1 MKKITV
7 LLSTLAFVFL
17 FANVSF
23 AQEKQPSSDT
33 AFTAKKRPAPIP
45 RAHIVEDYLP
55 ILGKQARANGVRTP
69 KPFFISAI
77 YYHMEIPQSITN
89 AIGYDIRDENGGL
102 INTGHTV
109 GDKLF
114 DINGDGAGDMPVRME
129 NAKVVTNSGGFRA
142 GFNLFPFMSIFGVYM
157 HTEGYSEFTAV
168 VDGIRGIM
176 NNGYMLN
183 QKIDFKADTG
193 AVGVGFQY
201 GMRIGRVV
209 PFAVL
214 NANYAWTTTNMTDQT
229 IETLIAGARVGLRVP
244 LPKDMGI
251 SAHIGTQYQYLP
263 MGNER
268 TGQYTVTLPAGT
280 INSSTEPVTITS
292 KYRANAQNA
301 SPWAMNAGIAFSATE
316 HFMMLLEFGFLSRF
330 TTMLAVQ
337 ANF

>member
-7 LLSTLAFVFL
+7 LLTALACAFS

-23 AQEKQPSSDT
+23 AQEQNTSDT
-33 AFTAKKRPAPIP
+33 AVTAKKRPAPIP

-55 ILGKQARANGVRTP
+55 ILGKQARANGIRPP

-77 YYHMEIPQSITN
+77 YYHMEIPQTITN
-89 AIGYDIRDENGGL
+89 AFGYDFKSEIPM
-102 INTGHTV
+102 TV
-109 GDKLF
+109 SSMK
-114 DINGDGAGDMPVRME
+114 VRME
-129 NAKVVTNSGGFRA
+129 NAKIVTNSGGLRA
-142 GFNLFPFMSIFGVYM
+142 GFNLFPFMSLFGVYM

-168 VDGIRGIM
+168 VDGVAAM
-176 NNGYMLN
+176 PNGYMLN

-214 NANYAWTTTNMTDQT
+214 NANYGWTTTNMTDQT

-244 LPKDMGI
+244 LPKNMGI

-263 MGNER
+263 MGNQR
-268 TGQYTVTLPAGT
+268 SGQYTVTLPPNT
-280 INSSTEPVTITS
+280 IVGISDPLTVTS
-292 KYRANAQNA
+292 RYRANAQNA

>member
-7 LLSTLAFVFL
+7 LLTVLAFTL
-17 FANVSF
+17 SFANATF
-23 AQEKQPSSDT
+23 AQEQKAESDT
-33 AFTAKKRPAPIP
+33 AVTAKKRPAPIP

-55 ILGKQARANGVRTP
+55 ILGKQARANGIRPP
-69 KPFFISAI
+69 KPFFVSAI
-77 YYHMEIPQSITN
+77 YYHMEIPQTITN
-89 AIGYDIRDENGGL
+89 AVGYGFNPPVGIDE
-102 INTGHTV
+102 
-109 GDKLF
+109 
-114 DINGDGAGDMPVRME
+114 MPVRME

-142 GFNLFPFMSIFGVYM
+142 GFNLLPFMSIFGVYM

-168 VDGIRGIM
+168 ADGIWGIM

-183 QKIDFKADTG
+183 QKIKFAADTG
-193 AVGVGFQY
+193 AIGTGLSYGF
-201 GMRIGRVV
+201 RLGRVV

-214 NANYAWTTTNMTDQT
+214 NANYAWTTTNMTDQV
-229 IETLIAGARVGLRVP
+229 INTLIAGARVGMRVP

-251 SAHIGTQYQYLP
+251 GFHVGAQYQYLP

-268 TGQYTVTLPAGT
+268 SGQYTVTLPAGT
-280 INSSTEPVTITS
+280 INGSTEPMTITS

-330 TTMLAVQ
+330 TTMVAVQ

>member
-7 LLSTLAFVFL
+7 LLTALACVFS
-17 FANVSF
+17 FANVSM
-23 AQEKQPSSDT
+23 AQEQEASSDVVVNND
-33 AFTAKKRPAPIP
+33 AALKKRPAPIP

-55 ILGKQARANGVRTP
+55 ILGKQARANGIRPP
-69 KPFFISAI
+69 KPFFVSAI
-77 YYHMEIPQSITN
+77 YYHMEIPQTITN
-89 AIGYDIRDENGGL
+89 AVGYGFSPSISLPSEYNGE
-102 INTGHTV
+102 
-109 GDKLF
+109 
-114 DINGDGAGDMPVRME
+114 MPVRME
-129 NAKVVTNSGGFRA
+129 NAKIVTNSGGFRA
-142 GFNLFPFMSIFGVYM
+142 GFNLFPFMSLFGVYM

-193 AVGVGFQY
+193 AIGVGFQY

-214 NANYAWTTTNMTDQT
+214 NANYAWTTTNMTDQI
-229 IETLIAGARVGLRVP
+229 IETIIAGARVGLRVP
-244 LPKDMGI
+244 LPKNMGI

-263 MGNER
+263 MGNVR

-280 INSSTEPVTITS
+280 INGQPEPLTMTS
-292 KYRANAQNA
+292 KYRANAENA

-330 TTMLAVQ
+330 TTMVAVQ

>member
-7 LLSTLAFVFL
+7 FLTALACVLS
-17 FANVSF
+17 FANVSM
-23 AQEKQPSSDT
+23 AQEQETSSDVVVNND
-33 AFTAKKRPAPIP
+33 AAVKKRPAPIP

-55 ILGKQARANGVRTP
+55 ILGKQARANGIRPP

-77 YYHMEIPQSITN
+77 YYHMEIPQTITN
-89 AIGYDIRDENGGL
+89 ARGYGFSPSISLPSEYNGE
-102 INTGHTV
+102 
-109 GDKLF
+109 
-114 DINGDGAGDMPVRME
+114 MPVRME
-129 NAKVVTNSGGFRA
+129 NAKIVTNSGGFRA
-142 GFNLFPFMSIFGVYM
+142 GFNLFPFMSLFGVYM

-201 GMRIGRVV
+201 GMRIGRIV

-214 NANYAWTTTNMTDQT
+214 NANYAWTTTNMTDQI
-229 IETLIAGARVGLRVP
+229 IETIIAGARVGLRVP
-244 LPKDMGI
+244 LPKNMGI

-280 INSSTEPVTITS
+280 INGQPEPLTMTS
-292 KYRANAQNA
+292 KYRANAENA

-330 TTMLAVQ
+330 TTMVAVQ

>member
-7 LLSTLAFVFL
+7 LLTALACAFSFV
-17 FANVSF
+17 NVSF
-23 AQEKQPSSDT
+23 AQEQNTSDT
-33 AFTAKKRPAPIP
+33 AVTAKKRPAPIP

-55 ILGKQARANGVRTP
+55 ILGKQARANGVRPP

-77 YYHMEIPQSITN
+77 YYHMEIPQTITN
-89 AIGYDIRDENGGL
+89 AVGYDFQSATPIP
-102 INTGHTV
+102 INS
-109 GDKLF
+109 
-114 DINGDGAGDMPVRME
+114 MPVIME
-129 NAKVVTNSGGFRA
+129 NAKIVTNSGGLRA

-168 VDGIRGIM
+168 ADGNAAM
-176 NNGYMLN
+176 PNGYMLN

-214 NANYAWTTTNMTDQT
+214 NANYAWTTTNMTDQI

-244 LPKDMGI
+244 LPKNMGI

-263 MGNER
+263 MGNQR
-268 TGQYTVTLPAGT
+268 SGQYTVTLPPNT
-280 INSSTEPVTITS
+280 IVGVSDPLTVTS
-292 KYRANAQNA
+292 RYRANAQNA

>member
-1 MKKITV
+1 MKKFTV
-7 LLSTLAFVFL
+7 LFFTLLAFI
-17 FANVSF
+17 VSNSVAL
-23 AQEKQPSSDT
+23 AQDNAT
-33 AFTAKKRPAPIP
+33 KKRPAPIP

-55 ILGKQARANGVRTP
+55 ILGKQARANGIRPP

-77 YYHMEIPQSITN
+77 YYHMEIPQTITN
-89 AIGYDIRDENGGL
+89 AFGYDFKSEIP
-102 INTGHTV
+102 
-109 GDKLF
+109 
-114 DINGDGAGDMPVRME
+114 MPVSSMQVRME
-129 NAKVVTNSGGFRA
+129 NAKIVTNSGGLRA
-142 GFNLFPFMSIFGVYM
+142 GFNLFPFMSLFGVYM

-168 VDGIRGIM
+168 ADGVAAM
-176 NNGYMLN
+176 PNGYMLN

-214 NANYAWTTTNMTDQT
+214 NANYAWTTTNMTDQI

-244 LPKDMGI
+244 LPKNMGI
-251 SAHIGTQYQYLP
+251 SAHIGTQYQYMP

-280 INSSTEPVTITS
+280 IPTIDHPMTVTS
-292 KYRANAQNA
+292 RYRANAQNA

>member
-7 LLSTLAFVFL
+7 LLTALACAFS
-17 FANVSF
+17 FANATF
-23 AQEKQPSSDT
+23 AQEQNTSDT
-33 AFTAKKRPAPIP
+33 AVTAKKRPAPIP

-55 ILGKQARANGVRTP
+55 ILGKQARANGVRPP

-77 YYHMEIPQSITN
+77 YYHMEIPQTITN
-89 AIGYDIRDENGGL
+89 AVGYDFQSATPIP
-102 INTGHTV
+102 INS
-109 GDKLF
+109 
-114 DINGDGAGDMPVRME
+114 MPVRME
-129 NAKVVTNSGGFRA
+129 NAKIVTNSGGLRA

-168 VDGIRGIM
+168 ADGNAAM
-176 NNGYMLN
+176 PNGYMLN

-214 NANYAWTTTNMTDQT
+214 NANYAWTTTNMTDQI

-244 LPKDMGI
+244 LPKNMGI

-263 MGNER
+263 MGNQR
-268 TGQYTVTLPAGT
+268 SGQYTVTLPPNT
-280 INSSTEPVTITS
+280 IVGISDPLTVTS
-292 KYRANAQNA
+292 RYRANAQNA

>member
-7 LLSTLAFVFL
+7 LLSTLAFVFSL
-17 FANVSF
+17 ANVSF

-55 ILGKQARANGVRTP
+55 ILGKQARANGIRPP

-77 YYHMEIPQSITN
+77 YYHMEIPQTITN
-89 AIGYDIRDENGGL
+89 AVGYDFQSATPIP
-102 INTGHTV
+102 INS
-109 GDKLF
+109 
-114 DINGDGAGDMPVRME
+114 MPVRME
-129 NAKVVTNSGGFRA
+129 NAKIVTNSGGLRA

-168 VDGIRGIM
+168 ADGNAAM
-176 NNGYMLN
+176 PNGYMLN

-214 NANYAWTTTNMTDQT
+214 NANYAWTTTNMTDQI

-244 LPKDMGI
+244 LPKNMGI

-268 TGQYTVTLPAGT
+268 TGQYTVTLPPNT
-280 INSSTEPVTITS
+280 IVGVSDPLTITS
-292 KYRANAQNA
+292 RYRANAQNA

>member
-7 LLSTLAFVFL
+7 LLTALACAFS

-23 AQEKQPSSDT
+23 AQEQNTSDT
-33 AFTAKKRPAPIP
+33 AVTAKKRPAPIP

-55 ILGKQARANGVRTP
+55 ILGKQARANGVRPP

-77 YYHMEIPQSITN
+77 YYHMEIPQTITN
-89 AIGYDIRDENGGL
+89 AVGYDFQSATPIP
-102 INTGHTV
+102 INS
-109 GDKLF
+109 
-114 DINGDGAGDMPVRME
+114 MPVRME
-129 NAKVVTNSGGFRA
+129 NAKIVTNSGGLRA

-168 VDGIRGIM
+168 ADGNAAM
-176 NNGYMLN
+176 PNGYMLN

-214 NANYAWTTTNMTDQT
+214 NANYAWTTTNMTDQI

-244 LPKDMGI
+244 LPKNMGI

-268 TGQYTVTLPAGT
+268 SGQYTVTLPAGT
-280 INSSTEPVTITS
+280 INGQPEPLTMTS
-292 KYRANAQNA
+292 KYRANAENA

>member
-1 MKKITV
+1 MKKFTV
-7 LLSTLAFVFL
+7 LFFTLLAFI
-17 FANVSF
+17 VSNSVAL
-23 AQEKQPSSDT
+23 AQDNAT
-33 AFTAKKRPAPIP
+33 KKRPAPIP

-55 ILGKQARANGVRTP
+55 ILGKQARANGIRPP

-77 YYHMEIPQSITN
+77 YYHMEIPQTITN
-89 AIGYDIRDENGGL
+89 AVGYDFQSDPPIP
-102 INTGHTV
+102 INS
-109 GDKLF
+109 
-114 DINGDGAGDMPVRME
+114 MPVRME
-129 NAKVVTNSGGFRA
+129 NAKIVTNSGGLRA
-142 GFNLFPFMSIFGVYM
+142 GFNLFPFMSLFGVYM

-168 VDGIRGIM
+168 ADGNAAM
-176 NNGYMLN
+176 PNGYMLN

-251 SAHIGTQYQYLP
+251 SAHIGTQYQYMP

-268 TGQYTVTLPAGT
+268 TGQYTVTLPPNTVVGVSDPLT
-280 INSSTEPVTITS
+280 VTS
-292 KYRANAQNA
+292 RYRANAQNA

>member
-7 LLSTLAFVFL
+7 LLTALACAFS

-23 AQEKQPSSDT
+23 AQEQNTSNT
-33 AFTAKKRPAPIP
+33 AVTAKKRPAPIP

-55 ILGKQARANGVRTP
+55 ILGKQARANGVRPP

-77 YYHMEIPQSITN
+77 YYHMEIPQTITN
-89 AIGYDIRDENGGL
+89 AVGYDFQSATPIP
-102 INTGHTV
+102 INS
-109 GDKLF
+109 
-114 DINGDGAGDMPVRME
+114 MPVRME
-129 NAKVVTNSGGFRA
+129 NAKIVTNSGGLRA

-168 VDGIRGIM
+168 ADGNAAM
-176 NNGYMLN
+176 PNGYMLN

-214 NANYAWTTTNMTDQT
+214 NANYAWTTTNMTDQI
-229 IETLIAGARVGLRVP
+229 IETIIAGARVGLRVP
-244 LPKDMGI
+244 LPKNMGI

-263 MGNER
+263 MGNQR
-268 TGQYTVTLPAGT
+268 SGQYTVTLPPNT
-280 INSSTEPVTITS
+280 IVGISDPLTVTS
-292 KYRANAQNA
+292 RYRANAQNA

>member
-7 LLSTLAFVFL
+7 LLTALAFAFS

-23 AQEKQPSSDT
+23 AQEQNTSDT
-33 AFTAKKRPAPIP
+33 AVTAKKRPAPIP

-55 ILGKQARANGVRTP
+55 ILGKQARANGVRPP

-77 YYHMEIPQSITN
+77 YYHMEIPQTITN
-89 AIGYDIRDENGGL
+89 AVGYDFQSATPIP
-102 INTGHTV
+102 INS
-109 GDKLF
+109 
-114 DINGDGAGDMPVRME
+114 MPVRME
-129 NAKVVTNSGGFRA
+129 NAKIVTNSGGFRA
-142 GFNLFPFMSIFGVYM
+142 GFNLFPFMSLFGVYM

-168 VDGIRGIM
+168 ADGNAAM
-176 NNGYMLN
+176 PNGYMLN

-214 NANYAWTTTNMTDQT
+214 NANYAWTTTNMTDQI

-244 LPKDMGI
+244 LPKNMGI

-268 TGQYTVTLPAGT
+268 SGQYTVTLPPNT
-280 INSSTEPVTITS
+280 IVGVSDPLTVTS
-292 KYRANAQNA
+292 RYRANAQNA

>member
-7 LLSTLAFVFL
+7 LLTALACAFS

-23 AQEKQPSSDT
+23 AQEQNTSDT
-33 AFTAKKRPAPIP
+33 AVTAKKRPAPIP

-55 ILGKQARANGVRTP
+55 ILGKQARANGVRPP

-77 YYHMEIPQSITN
+77 YYHMEIPQTITN
-89 AIGYDIRDENGGL
+89 AVGYDFQSATPIP
-102 INTGHTV
+102 INS
-109 GDKLF
+109 
-114 DINGDGAGDMPVRME
+114 MPVRME
-129 NAKVVTNSGGFRA
+129 NAKIVTNSGGLRA

-168 VDGIRGIM
+168 ADGNAAM
-176 NNGYMLN
+176 PNGYMLN

-214 NANYAWTTTNMTDQT
+214 NANYAWTTTNMTDQI
-229 IETLIAGARVGLRVP
+229 IETIIAGARVGLRVP
-244 LPKDMGI
+244 LPKNMGI

-263 MGNER
+263 MGNQR
-268 TGQYTVTLPAGT
+268 SGQYTVTLPPNT
-280 INSSTEPVTITS
+280 IVGVSDPLTITS
-292 KYRANAQNA
+292 RYRANAQNA

>member
-55 ILGKQARANGVRTP
+55 ILGKQARANGIRPP

-77 YYHMEIPQSITN
+77 YYHMEIPQTITN
-89 AIGYDIRDENGGL
+89 AVGYDFQSATPIP
-102 INTGHTV
+102 INS
-109 GDKLF
+109 
-114 DINGDGAGDMPVRME
+114 MPVRME
-129 NAKVVTNSGGFRA
+129 NAKIVTNSGGLRA

-168 VDGIRGIM
+168 ADGNAAM
-176 NNGYMLN
+176 PNGYMLN

-214 NANYAWTTTNMTDQT
+214 NANYAWTTTNMTDQI

-244 LPKDMGI
+244 LPKNMGI

-268 TGQYTVTLPAGT
+268 TGQYTVTLPPNT
-280 INSSTEPVTITS
+280 IVGVSDPLTITS
-292 KYRANAQNA
+292 RYRANAQNA

>member
-1 MKKITV
+1 MKKFTV
-7 LLSTLAFVFL
+7 LFFTLLAFI
-17 FANVSF
+17 VSNSVAL
-23 AQEKQPSSDT
+23 AQDNAT
-33 AFTAKKRPAPIP
+33 KKRPAPIP

-55 ILGKQARANGVRTP
+55 ILGKQARANGIRPP

-77 YYHMEIPQSITN
+77 YYHMEIPQTITN
-89 AIGYDIRDENGGL
+89 AVGYDFQSDPPIP
-102 INTGHTV
+102 INS
-109 GDKLF
+109 
-114 DINGDGAGDMPVRME
+114 MPVRME
-129 NAKVVTNSGGFRA
+129 NAKIVTNSGGLRA
-142 GFNLFPFMSIFGVYM
+142 GFNLFPFMSLFGVYM

-168 VDGIRGIM
+168 ADGNAAM
-176 NNGYMLN
+176 PNGYMLN

-251 SAHIGTQYQYLP
+251 SAHIGTQYQYMP

-268 TGQYTVTLPAGT
+268 TGQYTVTLPPNTVVGISDPLT
-280 INSSTEPVTITS
+280 VTS
-292 KYRANAQNA
+292 RYRANAQNA

>member
-7 LLSTLAFVFL
+7 LLTVLAFTL
-17 FANVSF
+17 SFANASF
-23 AQEKQPSSDT
+23 AQDKQPTSDT
-33 AFTAKKRPAPIP
+33 AVTAKKRPAPIP

-55 ILGKQARANGVRTP
+55 ILGKQARANGVRPP

-77 YYHMEIPQSITN
+77 YYHMEIPQTITN
-89 AIGYDIRDENGGL
+89 AVGYGFNPPVGIDE
-102 INTGHTV
+102 
-109 GDKLF
+109 
-114 DINGDGAGDMPVRME
+114 MPVRME

-142 GFNLFPFMSIFGVYM
+142 GFNLLPFMSIFGVYM

-168 VDGIRGIM
+168 ADGIWGIM

-183 QKIDFKADTG
+183 QKIKFAADTG
-193 AVGVGFQY
+193 AIGTGLSYGF
-201 GMRIGRVV
+201 RLGRVV

-214 NANYAWTTTNMTDQT
+214 NANYAWTTTNMTDQV
-229 IETLIAGARVGLRVP
+229 INTLIAGARVGMRVP

-251 SAHIGTQYQYLP
+251 GFHVGAQYQYLP

-268 TGQYTVTLPAGT
+268 SGQYTVTLPAGT
-280 INSSTEPVTITS
+280 INGSTEPMTITS

-330 TTMLAVQ
+330 TTMVAVQ

>member
-7 LLSTLAFVFL
+7 LLTALACAFS

-23 AQEKQPSSDT
+23 AQEQNTSDT
-33 AFTAKKRPAPIP
+33 AVTAKKRPAPIP

-55 ILGKQARANGVRTP
+55 ILGKQARANGVRPP

-77 YYHMEIPQSITN
+77 YYHMEIPQNITN
-89 AIGYDIRDENGGL
+89 AVGYGFNPPVGIDE
-102 INTGHTV
+102 
-109 GDKLF
+109 
-114 DINGDGAGDMPVRME
+114 MPVRME

-142 GFNLFPFMSIFGVYM
+142 GFNLLPFMSIFGVYM

-168 VDGIRGIM
+168 ADGIWGIM

-183 QKIDFKADTG
+183 QKIKFAADTG
-193 AVGVGFQY
+193 AIGTGLSYGF
-201 GMRIGRVV
+201 RLGRVV

-214 NANYAWTTTNMTDQT
+214 NANYAWTTTNMTDQV
-229 IETLIAGARVGLRVP
+229 INTLIAGARVGMRVP

-251 SAHIGTQYQYLP
+251 GFHVGAQYQYLP

-268 TGQYTVTLPAGT
+268 SGQYTVTLPAGT
-280 INSSTEPVTITS
+280 INGSTEPMTITS

-330 TTMLAVQ
+330 TTMVAVQ

>member
-7 LLSTLAFVFL
+7 LLTALACAFS

-23 AQEKQPSSDT
+23 AQEQNTSDT
-33 AFTAKKRPAPIP
+33 AVTAKKRPAPIP

-55 ILGKQARANGVRTP
+55 ILGKQARANGVRPP

-77 YYHMEIPQSITN
+77 YYHMEIPQTITN
-89 AIGYDIRDENGGL
+89 AVGYDFQSATPIP
-102 INTGHTV
+102 INS
-109 GDKLF
+109 
-114 DINGDGAGDMPVRME
+114 MPVRME
-129 NAKVVTNSGGFRA
+129 NAKIVTNSGGLRA

-168 VDGIRGIM
+168 ADGNAAM
-176 NNGYMLN
+176 PNGYMLN

-214 NANYAWTTTNMTDQT
+214 NANYAWTTTNMTDQI

-244 LPKDMGI
+244 LPKNMGI

-263 MGNER
+263 MGNQR
-268 TGQYTVTLPAGT
+268 SGQYTVTLPPNT
-280 INSSTEPVTITS
+280 IVGISDPLTVTS

>member
-7 LLSTLAFVFL
+7 LLTALACAFS

-23 AQEKQPSSDT
+23 AQEQNTSDT
-33 AFTAKKRPAPIP
+33 AVTAKKRPAPIP

-55 ILGKQARANGVRTP
+55 ILGKQARANGVRPP

-77 YYHMEIPQSITN
+77 YYHMEIPQTITN
-89 AIGYDIRDENGGL
+89 AVGYDFQSATPIP
-102 INTGHTV
+102 INS
-109 GDKLF
+109 
-114 DINGDGAGDMPVRME
+114 MPVRME
-129 NAKVVTNSGGFRA
+129 NAKIVTNSGGLRA

-168 VDGIRGIM
+168 ADGNAAM
-176 NNGYMLN
+176 PNGYMLN

-201 GMRIGRVV
+201 GMRIGRAV

-214 NANYAWTTTNMTDQT
+214 NANYAWTTTNMTDQI
-229 IETLIAGARVGLRVP
+229 IETIIAGARVGLRVP
-244 LPKDMGI
+244 LPKNMGI

-268 TGQYTVTLPAGT
+268 SGQYTVTLPGGT
-280 INSSTEPVTITS
+280 IIGKDDPMTITS

-330 TTMLAVQ
+330 TTMVAVQ

>member
-7 LLSTLAFVFL
+7 LLTALACAFS

-23 AQEKQPSSDT
+23 AQEQNTSDT
-33 AFTAKKRPAPIP
+33 AVTAKKRPAPIP

-55 ILGKQARANGVRTP
+55 ILGKQARANGVRPP

-77 YYHMEIPQSITN
+77 YYHMEIPQTITN
-89 AIGYDIRDENGGL
+89 AVGYDFQSATPIP
-102 INTGHTV
+102 INS
-109 GDKLF
+109 
-114 DINGDGAGDMPVRME
+114 MPVRME
-129 NAKVVTNSGGFRA
+129 NAKIVTNSGGLRA

-168 VDGIRGIM
+168 ADGNAAM
-176 NNGYMLN
+176 PNGYMLN

-214 NANYAWTTTNMTDQT
+214 NANYAWTTTNMTDQI
-229 IETLIAGARVGLRVP
+229 IETLIAGVRVGLRVP
-244 LPKDMGI
+244 LPKNMGI

-263 MGNER
+263 MGNQR
-268 TGQYTVTLPAGT
+268 SGQYTVTLPPNT
-280 INSSTEPVTITS
+280 IVGVSDPLTITS
-292 KYRANAQNA
+292 RYRANAQNA

>member
-7 LLSTLAFVFL
+7 LLTVLAFTL
-17 FANVSF
+17 SFANASF
-23 AQEKQPSSDT
+23 AQDKQPTSDT
-33 AFTAKKRPAPIP
+33 AVTAKKRPAPIP

-55 ILGKQARANGVRTP
+55 ILGKQARANGVRPP

-77 YYHMEIPQSITN
+77 YYHMEIPQTITN
-89 AIGYDIRDENGGL
+89 AVGYGFNPSLPIDS
-102 INTGHTV
+102 
-109 GDKLF
+109 
-114 DINGDGAGDMPVRME
+114 MPVRME
-129 NAKVVTNSGGFRA
+129 NAKIVTNSGGFRA
-142 GFNLFPFMSIFGVYM
+142 GFNLFPFMSLFGVYM

-168 VDGIRGIM
+168 ADGNAAM
-176 NNGYMLN
+176 PNGYMLN

-214 NANYAWTTTNMTDQT
+214 NANYAWTTTNMTDQI
-229 IETLIAGARVGLRVP
+229 IETIIAGARVGLRVP
-244 LPKDMGI
+244 LPKNMGI

-268 TGQYTVTLPAGT
+268 SGQYTVTLPGGT
-280 INSSTEPVTITS
+280 IVGKNDPMTITS

-330 TTMLAVQ
+330 TTMVAVQ

>member
-7 LLSTLAFVFL
+7 LLTALACAFS

-23 AQEKQPSSDT
+23 AQEQNTSDT
-33 AFTAKKRPAPIP
+33 AVTAKKRPAPIP

-55 ILGKQARANGVRTP
+55 ILGKQARANGVRPP

-77 YYHMEIPQSITN
+77 YYHMEIPQTITN
-89 AIGYDIRDENGGL
+89 AVGYDFQSATPIP
-102 INTGHTV
+102 INS
-109 GDKLF
+109 
-114 DINGDGAGDMPVRME
+114 MPVIME
-129 NAKVVTNSGGFRA
+129 NAKIVTNSGGLRA

-168 VDGIRGIM
+168 ADGNAAM
-176 NNGYMLN
+176 PNGYMLN

-214 NANYAWTTTNMTDQT
+214 NANYAWTTTNMTDQI

-244 LPKDMGI
+244 LPKNMGI

-263 MGNER
+263 MGNQR
-268 TGQYTVTLPAGT
+268 SGQYTVTLPPNT
-280 INSSTEPVTITS
+280 IVGVSDPLTVTS
-292 KYRANAQNA
+292 RYRANAQNA

>member
-7 LLSTLAFVFL
+7 LLSTLAFTL
-17 FANVSF
+17 SFANATF
-23 AQEKQPSSDT
+23 AQEQKAESDT
-33 AFTAKKRPAPIP
+33 AATAKKRPAPIP

-55 ILGKQARANGVRTP
+55 ILGKQARANGIRPP

-77 YYHMEIPQSITN
+77 YYHMEIPQTITN
-89 AIGYDIRDENGGL
+89 AVGYDFQSATPIP
-102 INTGHTV
+102 INS
-109 GDKLF
+109 
-114 DINGDGAGDMPVRME
+114 MPVRME
-129 NAKVVTNSGGFRA
+129 NAKIVTNSGGLRA

-168 VDGIRGIM
+168 ADGNAAM
-176 NNGYMLN
+176 PNGYMLN

-214 NANYAWTTTNMTDQT
+214 NANYAWTTTNMTDQI

-244 LPKDMGI
+244 LPKNMGI

-268 TGQYTVTLPAGT
+268 TGQYTVTLPPNT
-280 INSSTEPVTITS
+280 IVGVSDPLTITS
-292 KYRANAQNA
+292 RYRANAQNA

>member
-7 LLSTLAFVFL
+7 LLTVLAFTL
-17 FANVSF
+17 SFANASF
-23 AQEKQPSSDT
+23 AQDKQPTSDT
-33 AFTAKKRPAPIP
+33 AVTAKKRPAPIP

-55 ILGKQARANGVRTP
+55 ILGKQARANGVRPP

-77 YYHMEIPQSITN
+77 YYHMEIPQTITN
-89 AIGYDIRDENGGL
+89 ARGWGFHDAFMTEDQAIG
-102 INTGHTV
+102 
-109 GDKLF
+109 
-114 DINGDGAGDMPVRME
+114 VRME
-129 NAKVVTNSGGFRA
+129 NAKIVTNSGGFRA
-142 GFNLFPFMSIFGVYM
+142 GVNILPFMSIFGVYM
-157 HTEGYSEFTAV
+157 HTEGYSQFTAV
-168 VDGIRGIM
+168 ADGNAVM
-176 NNGYMLN
+176 PNGYMLN

-214 NANYAWTTTNMTDQT
+214 NANYAWTTTNMTDQI
-229 IETLIAGARVGLRVP
+229 IETIIAGARVGLRVP
-244 LPKDMGI
+244 LPKNMGI

-268 TGQYTVTLPAGT
+268 SGQYTVELPAGT
-280 INSSTEPVTITS
+280 IIGQNDPISITS

-330 TTMLAVQ
+330 TTMVAVQ